1 MPHTDSFSFFH
12 NLFFSCPS
20 LTRAC
25 RSFLLLLPLAALAA
39 CSGDD
44 EPPMP
49 AAPAEDLQE
58 VTLYLNLPAL
68 ADSASKRSL
77 GDPGSGVKEGE
88 DWNTLVLFIVY
99 ESPEPPTQEVRI
111 ETLTDEDYR
120 NLPPSAAGSPFKRYT
135 LTAPAGEVYF
145 YGLTYHAPEAGE
157 TLPGADALG
166 DAIAACS
173 TKVDV
178 EGLAISNDYAS
189 NVTDGTR
196 IDKFCSVASGYY
208 IGNDASTNWREAQ
221 PETYTIDYSHISA
234 DPQQIPTLTLR
245 RLAAKI
251 DIQWDAEA
259 AYSEGQYT
267 NAYVTGFTYYG
278 SAKGKVFP
286 EINGNGGTS
295 DEKDWAFYNRSEIS
309 WRNGRTYH
317 YTFPDGTTVPQV
329 TFSIA
334 TATKGGSLGA
344 NKPYTLTWNARLERA
359 TWYKVNMTVKGNSNT
374 SSDITITGWDDGTGN

>member
-20 LTRAC
+20 LTRAR

-68 ADSASKRSL
+68 ADSVDKRAM
-77 GDPGSGVKEGE
+77 GDPGSGVEEGE

-99 ESPEPPTQEVRI
+99 KSSGVTPQEVHI
-111 ETLTDEDYR
+111 ETLTDKEYTR
-120 NLPPSAAGSPFKRYT
+120 LPESAAGSPFKRYT

-157 TLPGADALG
+157 DLRGAAALG
-166 DAIAACS
+166 NAIADCS
-173 TKVDV
+173 TKEAV
-178 EGLAISNDYAS
+178 EGLTISNYYPYDGS
-189 NVTDGTR
+189 NSPTDVA
-196 IDKFCSVASGYY
+196 KFCSVASGYY
-208 IGNDASTNWREAQ
+208 QDASGNLD
-221 PETYTIDYSHISA
+221 TYTIDYSNMPD
-234 DPQQIPTLTLR
+234 DPQDIPTLTLR

-278 SAKGKVFP
+278 SAEGKVFP
-286 EINGNGGTS
+286 EINGNDGTS
-295 DEKDWAFYNRSEIS
+295 AATGWAFYNRSEIS

-317 YTFPDGTTVPQV
+317 YTFPDEETKAKVVFDVTTERGGTSSTREY
-329 TFSIA
+329 TM
-334 TATKGGSLGA
+334 TYA
-344 NKPYTLTWNARLERA
+344 NALQRA

>member
-1 MPHTDSFSFFH
+1 MPHTDSFPFFH

-49 AAPAEDLQE
+49 AAPAGDLQE

-77 GDPGSGVKEGE
+77 GDPGSGVEEGE
-88 DWNTLVLFIVY
+88 DWNTLVLFVVY
-99 ESPEPPTQEVRI
+99 KSSGVTTQKVRI

-145 YGLTYHAPEAGE
+145 YGLTYHAPEANE
-157 TLPGADALG
+157 DDMDGATALG

-178 EGLAISNDYAS
+178 EGLTISNYYPYDGS
-189 NVTDGTR
+189 NSSTDVA
-196 IDKFCSVASGYY
+196 KFCSVASGYY
-208 IGNDASTNWREAQ
+208 QDASGNLD
-221 PETYTIDYSHISA
+221 TYTIDYSHISV

-286 EINGNGGTS
+286 ELHRSTGTFGS
-295 DEKDWAFYNRSEIS
+295 VRWDFYNRSEIS

-317 YTFPDGTTVPQV
+317 YTFPDGETKAKVVFDVTTERE
-329 TFSIA
+329 
-334 TATKGGSLGA
+334 GGTSSTREYTMTYA
-344 NKPYTLTWNARLERA
+344 NALQRA
-359 TWYKVNMTVKGNSNT
+359 TWYKINASVKGNEGT
-374 SSDITITGWDDGTGN
+374 TTGEQGEWTISSTTPGN